1 MSAPSTRC
9 MRPPARWPS
18 AATRCSRPPS
28 RPCAGSACAPGASA
42 RSPPPPSSSSTT
54 STAAPHDQPA
64 TLIVTG
70 NGSVCA
76 EPEGVDQSLTA
87 VRLRCFRE
95 EAFGCLGRR
104 RDALF
109 ELVDGL
115 LAAESMPS
123 LPHLSLV
130 PVHRRGWGSV
140 YAALAVG
147 EVHADRI
154 AELLAARKAQVAAP
168 VFAVDASTWP
178 GCDAECSPG
187 RGFYYSPTR
196 HSAGQPIVAG
206 WCYSWIAQLGF
217 DRDSWTAPVDAHRVP
232 AGEDIGRVT
241 AAQVRALTD
250 RLDLGPAVPMF
261 VFDAG
266 YDPIAL
272 TVELA
277 DLPVAILA
285 RIRCD
290 RVFSA
295 APAPVRGRLGRPPR
309 HGARFLCVEP
319 ASWPAPDQTL
329 QASDEQYGRVR
340 VACWGGL
347 HPKLAGRGRWE
358 DCARPPIVTGTVIRV
373 QVEHLP
379 RTTARAVKTLWL
391 WWAGPGRPDLD
402 RCWRAY
408 IRRFDLEHTF
418 RFCKQALGWTTPRV
432 RTPQQA
438 DRWTWLVLIAYTQ
451 LRLGRSIAAD
461 TRLPWER
468 PLPAHRLTPTRIRR
482 DFPRLLP
489 LLGTPAS
496 PPKPCGRSPGRP
508 AGSRRG
514 PAPRQPAIKK
524 TAA

>member
-1 MSAPSTRC
+1 M
-9 MRPPARWPS
+9 
-18 AATRCSRPPS
+18 
-28 RPCAGSACAPGASA
+28 
-42 RSPPPPSSSSTT
+42 
-54 STAAPHDQPA
+54 D
-64 TLIVTG
+64 
-70 NGSVCA
+70 SVC
-76 EPEGVDQSLTA
+76 PTGGVDQSLATT
-87 VRLRCFRE
+87 RLQGFRE

-109 ELVDGL
+109 ELVDAL
-115 LAAESMPS
+115 LAAESMTS
-123 LPHLSLV
+123 LPHLSLP

-147 EVHADRI
+147 EVDADR
-154 AELLAARKAQVAAP
+154 LRKVLARHRQQVAHP

-178 GCDAECSPG
+178 RCDAECSPG

-206 WCYSWIAQLGF
+206 WCYSWIAQLNF
-217 DRDSWTAPVDAHRVP
+217 ERDSWTAPVDAHRVP
-232 AGEDIGRVT
+232 AGEDLGRVT
-241 AAQVRALTD
+241 AAQVRALTT
-250 RLDLGPAVPMF
+250 RLDIGEAVPLF

-272 TVELA
+272 TVDLA
-277 DLPVAILA
+277 NLPVAILA

-290 RVFSA
+290 RVFYSA
-295 APAPVRGRLGRPPR
+295 PSPAPGRLGRPPR
-309 HGARFLCVEP
+309 HGARFCCADP
-319 ASWPAPDQTL
+319 TTWPAPQQAL
-329 QASDEQYGRVR
+329 QADDEQYGRVQ
-340 VACWGGL
+340 VASWAGL
-347 HPKLAGRGRWE
+347 HPKLAGRGRWR
-358 DCARPPIVTGTVIRV
+358 DCTEPPIVTGTVIRV

-379 RTTARAVKTLWL
+379 RPTARAVKTLWL

-402 RCWRAY
+402 RCWRSY

-438 DRWTWLVLIAYTQ
+438 DRWTWLVLLAYTQ
-451 LRLGRSIAAD
+451 LRLARPIAID

-468 PLPAHRLTPTRIRR
+468 RLPAHRLTPARIRR

-489 LLGTPAS
+489 ILDTPAS

-508 AGSRRG
+508 KGSRRG
-514 PAPRQPAIKK
+514 PAPRHPAIHK
-524 TAA
+524 AAA

>member
-1 MSAPSTRC
+1 M
-9 MRPPARWPS
+9 
-18 AATRCSRPPS
+18 
-28 RPCAGSACAPGASA
+28 
-42 RSPPPPSSSSTT
+42 
-54 STAAPHDQPA
+54 D
-64 TLIVTG
+64 
-70 NGSVCA
+70 SVC
-76 EPEGVDQSLTA
+76 PTDGVDQ
-87 VRLRCFRE
+87 RLAAAALRGFRA

-123 LPHLSLV
+123 LPHLSLL
-130 PVHRRGWGSV
+130 PVHRRGWGSA

-147 EVHADRI
+147 EGDADRI
-154 AELLAARKAQVAAP
+154 AAVLAAHAPTVAGPAVAVGARTRRRGGAAP
-168 VFAVDASTWP
+168 P
-178 GCDAECSPG
+178 RG
-187 RGFYYSPTR
+187 RAFSYSPTR
-196 HSAGQPIVAG
+196 PSAGPPMVAG
-206 WCYSWIAQLGF
+206 WCSSWTAQLGF
-217 DRDSWTAPVDAHRVP
+217 DRASWTAPVDAHRVP

-241 AAQVRALTD
+241 AAQIRALAG
-250 RLDLGPAVPMF
+250 RLARGPAVPLF

-272 TVELA
+272 TVDLS
-277 DLPVAILA
+277 DLPLAILT

-290 RVFSA
+290 RVFYT
-295 APAPVRGRLGRPPR
+295 APAPAPGRSGRPPR
-309 HGARFLCVEP
+309 HGARFLCADP
-319 ASWPAPDQTL
+319 TSWPAPDQTL
-329 QASDEQYGRVR
+329 DTEDEQYGRVQ

-347 HPKLAGRGRWE
+347 HPKLAGRGRWS
-358 DCARPPIVTGTVIRV
+358 DCAQPPIVPGTVIRV

-379 RTTARAVKTLWL
+379 RPTARAVKTLWL

-524 TAA
+524 TAAAS

>member
-1 MSAPSTRC
+1 M
-9 MRPPARWPS
+9 
-18 AATRCSRPPS
+18 
-28 RPCAGSACAPGASA
+28 
-42 RSPPPPSSSSTT
+42 
-54 STAAPHDQPA
+54 D
-64 TLIVTG
+64 
-70 NGSVCA
+70 SVC
-76 EPEGVDQSLTA
+76 PTDGPDQSLA
-87 VRLRCFRE
+87 AAGLRGFRA

-115 LAAESMPS
+115 LAAESMAS
-123 LPHLSLV
+123 LPHLSLL
-130 PVHRRGWGSV
+130 PVHRRGWGSA

-147 EVHADRI
+147 EVDADRV
-154 AELLAARKAQVAAP
+154 AEVLAAHAPKVVGP

-178 GCDAECSPG
+178 RCDAECSPG

-232 AGEDIGRVT
+232 AGEDLGRVT
-241 AAQVRALTD
+241 AAQIRALAG
-250 RLDLGPAVPMF
+250 RLARGPAVPLF

-272 TVELA
+272 TV
-277 DLPVAILA
+277 DLSDLMVAVLV
-285 RIRCD
+285 RIRGD
-290 RVFSA
+290 RVFYA
-295 APAPVRGRLGRPPR
+295 APVPVPGRPGRPPR
-309 HGARFLCVEP
+309 HGARFLCADP
-319 ASWPAPDQTL
+319 TSWPVPDQILDTE
-329 QASDEQYGRVR
+329 DEQYGRVQ

-347 HPKLAGRGRWE
+347 HPKLAGRGRWTH
-358 DCARPPIVTGTVIRV
+358 CAEPPIVPGTVIRV
-373 QVEHLP
+373 EVEHLP
-379 RTTARAVKTLWL
+379 RPTARAVKTLWL

-402 RCWRAY
+402 RCWRSY

-432 RTPQQA
+432 RTPEQA
-438 DRWTWLVLIAYTQ
+438 DRWTWLVLLAYTQ
-451 LRLGRSIAAD
+451 LRLARPIAVD

-468 PLPAHRLTPTRIRR
+468 SLPAHRLTPARIRR
-482 DFPRLLP
+482 DFPRLQP
-489 LLGTPAS
+489 ILGTPAS

-508 AGSRRG
+508 IGSRRG

-524 TAA
+524 AAA

>member
-1 MSAPSTRC
+1 M
-9 MRPPARWPS
+9 
-18 AATRCSRPPS
+18 
-28 RPCAGSACAPGASA
+28 
-42 RSPPPPSSSSTT
+42 
-54 STAAPHDQPA
+54 D
-64 TLIVTG
+64 
-70 NGSVCA
+70 SVC
-76 EPEGVDQSLTA
+76 PTDGVDQSLA
-87 VRLRCFRE
+87 AAALRGFRE

-115 LAAESMPS
+115 LAAESMVS
-123 LPHLSLV
+123 LPHLSLL

-147 EVHADRI
+147 EGDAHRI
-154 AELLAARKAQVAAP
+154 AELLAARTPQVAAP
-168 VFAVDASTWP
+168 VFAMDASTWP
-178 GCDAECSPG
+178 RCDAECSPG

-206 WCYSWIAQLGF
+206 RCYSWIAQLGF

-232 AGEDIGRVT
+232 AGEDLGRVT

-272 TVELA
+272 TVDLA

-290 RVFSA
+290 RVFYA
-295 APAPVRGRLGRPPR
+295 APTSVRGRLGRPPR
-309 HGARFLCVEP
+309 HGARFLCVDP
-319 ASWPAPDQTL
+319 ASWPAADQTL
-329 QASDEQYGRVR
+329 QAGDEQYGGVG
-340 VACWGGL
+340 VAWGGGL
-347 HPKLAGRGRWE
+347 HPKLAGRGRWS
-358 DCARPPIVTGTVIRV
+358 DCAPPPIVTGTVIRV

-408 IRRFDLEHTF
+408 IRRLDLEHTF
-418 RFCKQALGWTTPRV
+418 RFCKQALGWTTRGC
-432 RTPQQA
+432 A
-438 DRWTWLVLIAYTQ
+438 
-451 LRLGRSIAAD
+451 
-461 TRLPWER
+461 R
-468 PLPAHRLTPTRIRR
+468 PSRLTAGPGWCSSPTPSSVWGAPSPPTRGCPGNGPCRR
-482 DFPRLLP
+482 T
-489 LLGTPAS
+489 G
-496 PPKPCGRSPGRP
+496 
-508 AGSRRG
+508 
-514 PAPRQPAIKK
+514 
-524 TAA
+524 

>member
-1 MSAPSTRC
+1 LRRFEAT
-9 MRPPARWPS
+9 AV
-18 AATRCSRPPS
+18 AAM
-28 RPCAGSACAPGASA
+28 
-42 RSPPPPSSSSTT
+42 
-54 STAAPHDQPA
+54 D
-64 TLIVTG
+64 
-70 NGSVCA
+70 SVC
-76 EPEGVDQSLTA
+76 PTGGVDQSLSA
-87 VRLRCFRE
+87 ARLLRLRRFRE
-95 EAFGCLGRR
+95 EAFSCLGRR

-123 LPHLSLV
+123 LPHLSLQ

-140 YAALAVG
+140 YAALALG
-147 EVHADRI
+147 EVDGARI
-154 AELLAARKAQVAAP
+154 AQMLAAQAPRVAHP

-178 GCDAECSPG
+178 RCDAECSAG
-187 RGFYYSPTR
+187 RAFYYSPTR

-217 DRDSWTAPVDAHRVP
+217 DRDSWTAPLDAHRVP
-232 AGEDIGRVT
+232 AGEDTGRVT
-241 AAQVRALTD
+241 AAQVRNVVG
-250 RLDLGPAVPMF
+250 RLDTGAALPLF

-272 TVELA
+272 TVDLA
-277 DLPVAILA
+277 DLPVAVLV
-285 RIRCD
+285 RIRSD
-290 RVFSA
+290 RVFYA
-295 APAPVRGRLGRPPR
+295 APPAAAPGRLGRPPR
-309 HGARFLCVEP
+309 HGARFLCADP
-319 ASWPAPDQTL
+319 ASWPAADQTL
-329 QASDEQYGRVR
+329 QVDDEQYGRVQ
-340 VACWGGL
+340 VACWSGL
-347 HPKLAGRGRWE
+347 HPKLAGRGRWA
-358 DCARPPIVTGTVIRV
+358 DCAEPPIVTGTVIRV

-379 RTTARAVKTLWL
+379 RPTARVVKTLWL

-438 DRWTWLVLIAYTQ
+438 DRWTWLVLLAYAQ
-451 LRLGRSIAAD
+451 LRLARPIAAD
-461 TRLPWER
+461 ARLPWER

-489 LLGTPAS
+489 ALGTPAS

-508 AGSRRG
+508 IGSRRG

-524 TAA
+524 AAA

>member
-1 MSAPSTRC
+1 LRRFEAT
-9 MRPPARWPS
+9 AV
-18 AATRCSRPPS
+18 AAM
-28 RPCAGSACAPGASA
+28 
-42 RSPPPPSSSSTT
+42 
-54 STAAPHDQPA
+54 D
-64 TLIVTG
+64 
-70 NGSVCA
+70 SVCSTG
-76 EPEGVDQSLTA
+76 GVDQGLA
-87 VRLRCFRE
+87 AAGLRGFRE

-123 LPHLSLV
+123 LPHLSLS

-147 EVHADRI
+147 EVD
-154 AELLAARKAQVAAP
+154 AERLAAVLAARAPEAASP
-168 VFAVDASTWP
+168 VFAVDASTWAR
-178 GCDAECSPG
+178 CDAECSPG

-217 DRDSWTAPVDAHRVP
+217 DRDSWTAPLDARRVP
-232 AGEDIGRVT
+232 AGADVGRVT
-241 AAQVRALTD
+241 AAQIRALIA
-250 RLDLGPAVPMF
+250 RLRAGERAPLF

-272 TVELA
+272 TVDLA
-277 DLPVAILA
+277 DLAVAILV
-285 RIRCD
+285 RIRSD
-290 RVFSA
+290 RVFYA
-295 APAPVRGRLGRPPR
+295 APTPVPGRLGRPPR
-309 HGARFLCVEP
+309 HGARFLCADP
-319 ASWPAPDQTL
+319 ASWPPPERAL
-329 QASDEQYGRVR
+329 QAEDEQYGRVQ
-340 VACWGGL
+340 VTAWSGL
-347 HPKLAGRGRWE
+347 HPKLAGRGRWTDYAE
-358 DCARPPIVTGTVIRV
+358 PPIVPGAVIRV

-379 RTTARAVKTLWL
+379 RPTARAVKTLWL
-391 WWAGPGRPDLD
+391 WWAGPGQPDLD
-402 RCWRAY
+402 LCWRAY

-432 RTPQQA
+432 RTPEQA
-438 DRWTWLVLIAYTQ
+438 DRWTWLVLLAYTQ
-451 LRLGRSIAAD
+451 LRLARPITAD

-468 PLPAHRLTPTRIRR
+468 RLPTSRLTPTRIRR
-482 DFPRLLP
+482 GFPRLLP

-508 AGSRRG
+508 KASHRG
-514 PAPRQPAIKK
+514 AAPRHPAIHK